1 MPYSA
6 LTLRQP
12 LQLVQ
17 GSTYKVSVQVLF
29 RDRSPTQCYVN
40 IFANGDYVF
49 SKKSGEQGVKEYSN
63 TFVAKTGDTAFS
75 VGLLATAN
83 EQMTFELGYV
93 KLELVP

>member
-1 MPYSA
+1 M
-6 LTLRQP
+6 
-12 LQLVQ
+12 
-17 GSTYKVSVQVLF
+17 
-29 RDRSPTQCYVN
+29 
-40 IFANGDYVF
+40 F

-93 KLELVP
+93 TLELVP